1 MQTDNVDIVVDSKT
15 TNDTFHFKR
24 PLVLEFGHII
34 SGCQKLIHSQFT
46 NYRVE
51 FNRRQINTIAHT
63 LAREVVLSV
72 SLAIYFHIHVIFM
85 ILLLMICYKHL
96 FFKIKKIKNST

>member
-34 SGCQKLIHSQFT
+34 SGCQRLFHLQFT
-46 NYRVE
+46 NSRVE
-51 FNRRQINTIAHT
+51 FNGRQANAIAHV
-63 LAREVVLSV
+63 LAS
-72 SLAIYFHIHVIFM
+72 
-85 ILLLMICYKHL
+85 
-96 FFKIKKIKNST
+96 